1 MHEYMFHTLIRLWN
15 YRYYF
20 LGLWCSSK

>member
-15 YRYYF
+15 YRYYI